1 MKAIDLL
8 EHFLSR
14 ADWVDGENTV
24 DKIIVGDAEKDVS
37 SGLVTWISRFAAVRD
52 AVERGFDVLI
62 THEPTFYSHRN
73 ELDAISG
80 TDTTLSV
87 PEIQTARRKKLFIDD
102 SGLVI
107 LRIHDCWDRWPEIGI
122 PWAWARFLELGERPA
137 ALGNENAQHRYDIAP
152 VTVDELARRIARR
165 TATIGEPSVQVVG
178 DGAREVSKVGIGT
191 GCICS
196 VPVYMEMGC
205 DVGVLCDDGATYWSR
220 VQPAEDMD
228 FPVIR
233 VNHGTSE
240 EPGMVTLTQYIN
252 DNVSDV
258 RAEHL
263 PHGSCFRL
271 VG

>member
-1 MKAIDLL
+1 MTANDLR

-14 ADWVDGENTV
+14 ADWVDRETTV
-24 DKIIVGDAEKDVS
+24 DNIIVGDPDRDVS
-37 SGLVTWISRFAAVRD
+37 AALVTWISSFAAVRA
-52 AVERGFDVLI
+52 AVERGVAALI

-73 ELDAISG
+73 ELDAIEESQ
-80 TDTTLSV
+80 
-87 PEIQTARRKKLFIDD
+87 IARQKKGFLDD

-122 PWAWARFLELGERPA
+122 PWAWGRFLQLGDAPA
-137 ALGNENAQHRYDIAP
+137 AFGAARAQHRYDISP
-152 VTVDELARRIARR
+152 VTVDELARRIADK
-165 TATIGEPSVQVVG
+165 TGAIGEPSVQVVG
-178 DGAREVSKVGIGT
+178 EGAREVSRVGIGT

-196 VPVYMEMGC
+196 VPVYVEMGC
-205 DVGVLCDDGATYWSR
+205 DVGVLCDDGASYWSR

-240 EPGMVTLTQYIN
+240 EPGMVSLTRYIN
-252 DNVSDV
+252 DEVDGV
-258 RAEHL
+258 TAEHL

-271 VG
+271 VGT